1 VSAES
6 VTTACVEVKQHGS
19 DGTLILRGAFQLDL
33 VRELHEAALQSLEIS
48 TSLIVDCAAVEHLDG
63 CALQVLTALK
73 KTVEQTGGTLRMQG
87 ASEQVRNYLRWA
99 GLAAQFPE
107 NTPMEEPGVATGN
120 GEV

>member
-1 VSAES
+1 MSAES

-33 VRELHEAALQSLEIS
+33 VRELYEAAVQSLENS
-48 TSLIVDCAAVEHLDG
+48 SSLIVNCAGVEHLDG
-63 CALQVLTALK
+63 CALQVLLALK

-99 GLAAQFPE
+99 GLAAHFAE
-107 NTPMEEPGVATGN
+107 NTPMEEPGIAAGN

>member
-6 VTTACVEVKQHGS
+6 VTACVEVKQHGS
-19 DGTLILRGAFQLDL
+19 DCTLVLHGAFQLDL
-33 VRELHEAALQSLEIS
+33 VRELHEAALRSLENS

-63 CALQVLTALK
+63 CALQVLLVLK
-73 KTVEQTGGTLRMQG
+73 KTMEQTGGTLRMQG

-99 GLAAQFPE
+99 GLAAQFTE
-107 NTPMEEPGVATGN
+107 NALVEEPKSPAWA